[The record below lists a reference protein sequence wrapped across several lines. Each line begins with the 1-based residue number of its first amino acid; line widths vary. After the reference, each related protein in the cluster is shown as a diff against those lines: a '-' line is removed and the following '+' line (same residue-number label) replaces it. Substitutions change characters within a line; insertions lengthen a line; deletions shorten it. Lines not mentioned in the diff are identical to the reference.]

1 MVGLR
6 ENYAK
11 LIDNKFHVEMCPNPL
26 LLDVWTKVKNYYPL
40 GTKIEREFKENK
52 GVIYDATVTAI
63 DLISK
68 QYKLKWNDKNEHT
81 EKEDN
86 YTGDQIGIYLHPEEL
101 SKFEVGEMIRKS
113 LL

>member
-1 MVGLR
+1 MGLR

-26 LLDVWTKVKNYYPL
+26 LDVWINVKKHYPL

-52 GVIYDATVTAI
+52 SVIYNKTVTAI
-63 DLISK
+63 DLESK
-68 QYKLKWNDKNEHT
+68 QYKLEWDDKNEYT

-86 YTGDQIGIYLHPEEL
+86 CTGDQIGIYLHPEEL
-101 SKFEVGEMIRKS
+101 LKN
-113 LL
+113 

>member
-11 LIDNKFHVEMCPNPL
+11 LIDNKFHEEMCPNPL
-26 LLDVWTKVKNYYPL
+26 LDVWIKVKKHYPL

-52 GVIYDATVTAI
+52 SVIYNKTVTAI
-63 DLISK
+63 DLESK
-68 QYKLKWNDKNEHT
+68 QYKLEWDDKNEYT

-86 YTGDQIGIYLHPEEL
+86 CTGDQIGIYLHPEEL
-101 SKFEVGEMIRKS
+101 LKN
-113 LL
+113 